1 MSRRLLNVCILVVF
15 LFIGFGLWACY
26 GGTATVADLPNPA
39 DDDRPPGSPPEL
51 PRVEVELPPAQVTGN
66 VRVITNGD
74 DLQSAINAAKPGDVI
89 ALQPGIIVHGAVTLP
104 AKNGSGWITIKSNAP
119 DATFPP
125 SGTRVSPS
133 DARLMPVIES
143 DNSAAIQADP
153 GAHHYHFVGIEIR
166 PKAGVYIKNLV
177 MLGIGASTVDDL
189 PHHIVFDRCYV
200 HGDPQVG
207 GRRGIALNARD
218 TAIVD
223 SYFSDFKDDGED
235 TQAICG
241 WNGLGPFAIL
251 NNYLEAAGENI
262 MFGGGDPDILNL
274 VPSDIVIRDN
284 HLAKPLAWRKGPW
297 TVKNLFELKNARRVL
312 VENNLLE
319 YNWPQAQNGYAIVFT
334 PRNQDGDSPWSM
346 VRDVTFRR
354 NVIRHVSSGLNIM
367 GTDDNHPSQQTKRI
381 LIQDNVFDDVSSE
394 NWGGFGNFM
403 QLLHGAGDVT
413 VDHNTVFE
421 TYAVLV
427 ASGEPNVGFTF
438 KNNIVPNAVYGVGGD
453 AHYGDPPLALSTYFP
468 GAVFRAN
475 VIQGADARD
484 YPAGNFFPPSMND
497 VGFMNYAAGDYRLR
511 SDSPYKSAGTDAKD
525 LGAILNTP
533 APSPRRRAVH

>member
-143 DNSAAIQADP
+143 DDNAAIQTDR

-284 HLAKPLAWRKGPW
+284 HLAKPLAWRKSPW

-394 NWGGFGNFM
+394 NWGGIGNFM
-403 QLLHGAGDVT
+403 QMLHGAADVT
-413 VDHNTVFE
+413 VDHNTAFE
-421 TYAVLV
+421 TYAALV

-438 KNNIVPNAVYGVGGD
+438 TNNIVPNAVYGVGGD
-453 AHYGDPPLALSTYFP
+453 AHYGDPPSALSTYFP
-468 GAVFRAN
+468 GVVFKGNA
-475 VIQGADARD
+475 IQGAYGPD
-484 YPAGNFFPPSMND
+484 YPSGNFFPATIND
-497 VGFMNYAAGDYRLR
+497 IGFENYAAGDYNLLPT
-511 SDSPYKSAGTDAKD
+511 SPYKHAGTDGKD
-525 LGAILNTP
+525 VGANLDSV
-533 APSPRRRAVH
+533 AASPRRRAAH